1 MNFSVMKFR
10 PNTKKGQGAVEFAL
24 VLPVLLLLVLGLIE
38 TGRLIFYYSAVTNA
52 AREAARY
59 GSATGIN
66 ESGMFRF
73 EDCNAIVN
81 SAVRV
86 GFLNSVRP
94 ENVNVT
100 FDSGPGT
107 AVLGGCPGNTDGN
120 TTQPDSASIQTGTR
134 IVVRVASPFDT
145 MIPGLLPYQ
154 GLTIRSESARTIL
167 RAVNIEGDGVV
178 EEAKAPFNTRTP
190 TPTQTFTA
198 TATATATETSVYS
211 PTPTLILTSTPTVT
225 PTFTPTLTATPT
237 ITNTP
242 MPLVIQWVNPGT
254 ASDGV
259 VYIDHRDDTRFEAL
273 AYDPN
278 VCPNGLPGDS
288 LNQKCNIA
296 RIEFD
301 LLAPNNG
308 IMRNWVRDSNR
319 KYCLYG
325 GDTVCGWFSD
335 DHWRNRLAGTHLL
348 RARAIDNSGRSSDEI
363 ELFFYL
369 PMNLPVYVSISS
381 PTSGQVLTASNQSRF
396 QVVAYDA
403 DLCDG
408 VTCSSGGV
416 QKVEVEILDATDMS
430 VEISWTGGS
439 ALTSSPYCVNG
450 STNGTCNA
458 LANANWNKLKNG
470 SGSYV
475 FRARALGTDTTAWTD
490 WVTVAFRV
498 QK

>member
-1 MNFSVMKFR
+1 MNFSVLKFR
-10 PNTKKGQGAVEFAL
+10 SNTKKGQGAVEFAL

-167 RAVNIEGDGVV
+167 RAVNIEGEGVV

-198 TATATATETSVYS
+198 TPTATATETSIYS

-242 MPLVIQWVNPGT
+242 MPLVIQWVNPQI

-259 VYIDHRDDTRFEAL
+259 VYIAHRNDTKFEAI

-278 VCPNGLPGDS
+278 VCPNGVADAFTET
-288 LNQKCNIA
+288 CNINRVQFYLYA
-296 RIEFD
+296 ED
-301 LLAPNNG
+301 GGTLK
-308 IMRNWVRDSNR
+308 NWASDQSNPF
-319 KYCLYG
+319 CVYG
-325 GDTVCGWFSD
+325 S
-335 DHWRNRLAGTHLL
+335 AGTCEWMDDTHWGLGAGTYTL
-348 RARAIDNSGRSSDEI
+348 IARARNNQYVYSEEKSFTFVIPE
-363 ELFFYL
+363 
-369 PMNLPVYVSISS
+369 NLPAFVSISH

-458 LANANWNKLKNG
+458 LANADWNKLKNG
-470 SGSYV
+470 SGSYI